1 MVVLKEQECYLWRI
15 TPSEKSMIHT
25 DDGLR
30 SVEVRK
36 CDCIVFIYEVILVK
50 IV

>member
-36 CDCIVFIYEVILVK
+36 CVFIYEVIL
-50 IV
+50 IQII

>member
-30 SVEVRK
+30 SVEVRNVTSMYLYNK
-36 CDCIVFIYEVILVK
+36 FEP
-50 IV
+50 